1 MFSSCIS
8 FRWLDCTCNKL
19 LQLHFCCSLL
29 LTFIGCHSCWA
40 LALVPHA
47 FPKHALRS
55 ITDLVAFI
63 NLPLSVKNVAC
74 ETRPTKRGEVTDLVA
89 TTLYLLCDTNWVVTG
104 SSIPMYPYLLLGWNL
119 NMPALIML
127 QLISWEVDLMG
138 VDPVGSWS
146 IGSWFS
152 GSWFRES
159 WSRGPNSAQHVL
171 YCSSGNHYGCA
182 VIFLLVSVA
191 SHLYWFISILCGKNI

>member
-47 FPKHALRS
+47 FPKHALHS

-63 NLPLSVKNVAC
+63 NLPLSVKNMAC

-104 SSIPMYPYLLLGWNL
+104 RSTYVSLLATRLKFKYAGPYNV
-119 NMPALIML
+119 A
-127 QLISWEVDLMG
+127 VDF
-138 VDPVGSWS
+138 VGSWFN
-146 IGSWFS
+146 GSWS
-152 GSWFRES
+152 G
-159 WSRGPNSAQHVL
+159 GKL
-171 YCSSGNHYGCA
+171 
-182 VIFLLVSVA
+182 I
-191 SHLYWFISILCGKNI
+191 YWELI